1 MVAKTGTE
9 RPRARRYDYIITTV
23 HDSPAAPTE
32 PLDEYSRVVSTVARR
47 LLRSVA
53 SLAVARRGRETG
65 SGGSGSAVVIAP
77 DGLMLTAAHV
87 VAAGD
92 RGLGFVRRRSRQP
105 VRRRRPRPAVG
116 PRGRARRRARWR
128 AARARDVGRR
138 RPTAGRPAGRRGRKS
153 ARVRGLGRR
162 RASSAGSGDRCPHAR
177 ASTPVSSTTSSRPM
191 PRCTRATRV
200 APSPTRTPT
209 WSASTRAVA
218 GPGFGQGLGLAVPIN
233 AFTQTIVAQLIV
245 ARTRAPRA
253 FLGVAGGTRPL
264 PPRSA
269 AAVGHTHGFEVITV
283 TPGSPADRA
292 GIRVEDVLVEID
304 GVPVRDAGDLQA
316 LMVEQRIGTAIAVT
330 LVRNGASRT
339 RRRRSR
345 RAPDALTPRRS
356 VASALQFGRDRV
368 AEQLGRV
375 LPGDAARRRRRARPG
390 RASWRTSIAC
400 VSGHDESAC
409 G

>member
-1 MVAKTGTE
+1 M
-9 RPRARRYDYIITTV
+9 

-53 SLAVARRGRETG
+53 SLAVARRGRESG

-92 RGLGFVRRRSRQP
+92 RGSASFADGRVSPFAVVGRDPLSDLAVVRGDALGGGPLEPATLGDAAQLQVGQLVVAVGSPLGFAGSV
-105 VRRRRPRPAVG
+105 
-116 PRGRARRRARWR
+116 
-128 AARARDVGRR
+128 
-138 RPTAGRPAGRRGRKS
+138 TAGIVS
-153 ARVRGLGRR
+153 GLGR
-162 RASSAGSGDRCPHAR
+162 SLPAR
-177 ASTPVSSTTSSRPM
+177 AGEH
-191 PRCTRATRV
+191 TRLIDNVIQTDAALHPGNSGGALADAHANVVGINT
-200 APSPTRTPT
+200 
-209 WSASTRAVA
+209 AVA

-233 AFTQTIVAQLIV
+233 AFTQTIVAQLISHGRV
-245 ARTRAPRA
+245 RRA

-330 LVRNGASRT
+330 LVRNGASRRVDVVPDELPT
-339 RRRRSR
+339 R
-345 RAPDALTPRRS
+345 
-356 VASALQFGRDRV
+356 
-368 AEQLGRV
+368 
-375 LPGDAARRRRRARPG
+375 
-390 RASWRTSIAC
+390 
-400 VSGHDESAC
+400 
-409 G
+409 